1 MMCPASRFLLVA
13 WVAGLAG
20 ATLTGS
26 DTLGWAAA
34 AVAVVLAYGLAR
46 RSPDRFGGESCS
58 LPPPPR
64 ECDELGIKLAWM
76 HRAFG
81 AGSVCDEA
89 TVYGRE
95 HGMTVIDGGC
105 PLMFD
110 PTADVGHKVMRF
122 VLTRTGKVPKKL

>member
-20 ATLTGS
+20 TTLTGS

-46 RSPDRFGGESCS
+46 RSPDRFGGGSCS

-64 ECDELGIKLAWM
+64 E
-76 HRAFG
+76 R
-81 AGSVCDEA
+81 
-89 TVYGRE
+89 
-95 HGMTVIDGGC
+95 
-105 PLMFD
+105 
-110 PTADVGHKVMRF
+110 TAPDRDHAE
-122 VLTRTGKVPKKL
+122 P